1 MMMFLQMRWVV
12 EDRLSFDDVWR
23 LQVDE
28 DRVVHE
34 SIGLIGM
41 WKVAGQKRV
50 LAIVD
55 VEDADQLDRVIMSK
69 LPLREYLEFETVWPL
84 RSFSS
89 FIEDC
94 RIGFAENTDQRLR

>member
-12 EDRLSFDDVWR
+12 EDRMSFDEVWR
-23 LQVDE
+23 RQVEE
-28 DRVVHE
+28 DRVVRE
-34 SIGLIGM
+34 SIGLVGI

-50 LAIVD
+50 LAIVEVD
-55 VEDADQLDRVIMSK
+55 DADQLDRVVMSK

-84 RSFSS
+84 RSFAN

-94 RIGFAENTDQRLR
+94 RTGFLDSSVE